1 MAINPLLVS
10 GMIQRTDDIGVMK
23 HHQDVKPAVEQQN
36 AQTQV
41 IKKTEQQSRQVI
53 TKDDTNKTD
62 THADAREKGKN
73 SYFFRK
79 KSVQNKK
86 EESSSEDRVVKK
98 SEGSSF
104 DIKI

>member
-23 HHQDVKPAVEQQN
+23 HQQDIRPAVEQQN
-36 AQTQV
+36 AMTQV
-41 IKKTEQQSRQVI
+41 VKKTEEQRRQVI
-53 TKDDTNKTD
+53 TKDDTNKAD

-79 KSVQNKK
+79 KGVQNKK
-86 EESSSEDRVVKK
+86 NESSSEDRVIKK
-98 SEGSSF
+98 SKSTSF

>member
-10 GMIQRTDDIGVMK
+10 GMIQRTDDIGVIK
-23 HHQDVKPAVEQQN
+23 HQQDARPAVEQQN
-36 AQTQV
+36 AMTQV
-41 IKKTEQQSRQVI
+41 VKKTEAQHRQVI
-53 TKDDTNKTD
+53 TKDDTSKPD

-79 KSVQNKK
+79 KGTQGKK

-98 SEGSSF
+98 NAGTSF